1 LITVLGDFLG
11 HQPLSANKMMASKKT
26 PDAMV
31 PSLKPRRRL
40 GLRKVEH
47 RSGNPRLESMFMLN
61 TNSVAEL
68 WAFARILAQTVHRD
82 Q

>member
-1 LITVLGDFLG
+1 
-11 HQPLSANKMMASKKT
+11 
-26 PDAMV
+26 MV